1 MLWRVAAVI
10 ATVLAAA
17 VAGTEP
23 SSVAASPTS
32 ACGVELWPLKTL
44 SDPQRKLVK
53 LRPRNTTIAAI
64 DRLPMPSS
72 APTTRSNGYER
83 RVWRVTAQIVQFKL
97 EEDSDIHLILFDRA
111 HYLIAEMP
119 LGSCLPR
126 ATRDRKAIIR
136 ARATFINRCGQ
147 PTSGW
152 QSLGAVAYI
161 SGVGFWDFPHGQS
174 GHAPNYAELHPV
186 TALRIVSGCHG

>member
-1 MLWRVAAVI
+1 VIAAAAIAAVG
-10 ATVLAAA
+10 
-17 VAGTEP
+17 AGTGP
-23 SSVAASPTS
+23 SSIAASATS

-44 SDPQRKLVK
+44 SDPQRKLVR

-64 DRLPMPSS
+64 DALPMPSS

-83 RVWRVTAQIVQFKL
+83 RVWRVRAQIVQFKL
-97 EEDSDIHLILFDRA
+97 EEDSDIHLILFDRGN
-111 HYLIAEMP
+111 YLIAEMP

-126 ATRDRKAIIR
+126 RTRDRKAIIR
-136 ARATFINRCGQ
+136 ARATFISKCGR
-147 PTSGW
+147 PTSDW

-186 TALRIVSGCHG
+186 TALKIVSGCHG

>member
-1 MLWRVAAVI
+1 MRWRVAAVL
-10 ATVLAAA
+10 AAVLAAA
-17 VAGTEP
+17 AAGTEP
-23 SSVAASPTS
+23 STVAASPSS

-64 DRLPMPSS
+64 DGLAMPSS
-72 APTTRSNGYER
+72 APTTRSTGYER
-83 RVWRVTAQIVQFKL
+83 RVWRVEAQIVLFKL
-97 EEDSDIHLILFDRA
+97 EEDSDIHLILFDKG
-111 HYLIAEMP
+111 HYLIAEVP
-119 LGSCLPR
+119 LGACLPKR
-126 ATRDRKAIIR
+126 TRDRKAILR
-136 ARATFINRCGQ
+136 ARATFISRCGK
-147 PTSGW
+147 PTPNW

-186 TALRIVSGCHG
+186 TALRIVSGCH

>member
-1 MLWRVAAVI
+1 
-10 ATVLAAA
+10 VLAAA
-17 VAGTEP
+17 AGTEP

-64 DRLPMPSS
+64 DALPMPPS
-72 APTTRSNGYER
+72 APTTRSTGFQR
-83 RVWRVTAQIVQFKL
+83 RVWRVVAQIVQFKL
-97 EEDSDIHLILFDRA
+97 EEDSDIHLILFEKG

-119 LGSCLPR
+119 LGSCLPKK
-126 ATRDRKAIIR
+126 TRDRKAIIR
-136 ARATFINRCGQ
+136 ARATFTSKCGQ
-147 PTSGW
+147 PTSAW

-174 GHAPNYAELHPV
+174 GHAANYAELHPV
-186 TALRIVSGCHG
+186 TAIRIVSGCHG

>member
-10 ATVLAAA
+10 AAVLAAA
-17 VAGTEP
+17 AAGGWTP
-23 SSVAASPTS
+23 SIAASSTS

-44 SDPQRKLVK
+44 SDPQRKLVN

-64 DRLPMPSS
+64 DALPMPSS
-72 APTTRSNGYER
+72 APTTRSTGYER

-97 EEDSDIHLILFDRA
+97 EEDSDIHLILFDRG
-111 HYLIAEMP
+111 HYLVAEMP
-119 LGSCLPR
+119 LGSCLPKT
-126 ATRDRKAIIR
+126 TRDRKAIIR
-136 ARATFINRCGQ
+136 ARATFISKCGQ
-147 PTSGW
+147 PTSSW
-152 QSLGAVAYI
+152 QSLGAVVYI

-186 TALRIVSGCHG
+186 TALRFVSGCH

>member
-10 ATVLAAA
+10 AVAALGAAA
-17 VAGTEP
+17 AGAGP
-23 SSVAASPTS
+23 SPVAAAS
-32 ACGVELWPLKTL
+32 ACGVELWSLKTL

-64 DRLPMPSS
+64 DALPMPSS
-72 APTTRSNGYER
+72 APTTRSTGYER
-83 RVWRVTAQIVQFKL
+83 RVWRVRAQIVQFKL
-97 EEDSDIHLILFDRA
+97 EEDSDIHLILFDRG

-119 LGSCLPR
+119 LGSCLPKT
-126 ATRDRKAIIR
+126 TRDRKAIIR
-136 ARATFINRCGQ
+136 ARATFIGNCGE
-147 PTSGW
+147 PTSAW
-152 QSLGAVAYI
+152 QTLGAVAYI

-186 TALRIVSGCHG
+186 TAFRIVSGCHG